1 MLYLTKIIHPKR
13 YKLLGHLNYMCFDS
27 IKIYDKIDYGDE
39 NLFDNLITM
48 LGE

>member
-1 MLYLTKIIHPKR
+1 MR
-13 YKLLGHLNYMCFDS
+13 FLLGHLNYMCFDS